1 MTYKTYKT
9 DRTYT
14 AALAVARGL
23 IAVGLMFAVLGT
35 AGPVRAHGTHFIL
48 EGEGGVGLTNTALVS
63 SCYGLTLGYGGRF
76 RGAPLR
82 YYLVASYSRGMLDA
96 DLDNSISYA
105 NRSVSE
111 NVLTVGPRL
120 YIPVA
125 KNVRIFFQG
134 LGGFA
139 TTTAYWKVNDVESY
153 RADDTGLAAR
163 FSGGIQ
169 ARLAPWMSL
178 GFSMERLVFWNRENE
193 QATAAFVGF
202 SQEVD
207 EGDQSRLLGTFTWHF

>member
-1 MTYKTYKT
+1 MATGIGSRASLFIVAFATVVV
-9 DRTYT
+9 
-14 AALAVARGL
+14 AASPAA
-23 IAVGLMFAVLGT
+23 
-35 AGPVRAHGTHFIL
+35 AHGTHFIL

-63 SCYGLTLGYGGRF
+63 SCYGVTLGYGGRF

-105 NRSVSE
+105 NRAVSE
-111 NVLTVGPRL
+111 NVFTVGPRL

-125 KNVRIFFQG
+125 KNVRVYFQG

-139 TTTAYWKVNDVESY
+139 STTADWKVNDVESY
-153 RADDTGLAAR
+153 RAQDTGPAAR

-193 QATAAFVGF
+193 RATAAFVGF

-207 EGDQSRLLGTFTWHF
+207 EGDQSRILGTFTWHF

>member
-1 MTYKTYKT
+1 MTTEN
-9 DRTYT
+9 RFR
-14 AALAVARGL
+14 ASLFILVLATTIASASPVA
-23 IAVGLMFAVLGT
+23 
-35 AGPVRAHGTHFIL
+35 AHGTHFIL

-63 SCYGLTLGYGGRF
+63 TCYGVTLGYGGRF
-76 RGAPLR
+76 RGFPLR
-82 YYLVASYSRGMLDA
+82 YYLVANYSRGALDA

-105 NRSVSE
+105 NRQVSE

-125 KNVRIFFQG
+125 KNVRLFFQG
-134 LGGFA
+134 LAGFA
-139 TTTAYWKVNDVESY
+139 NTSAHWNVNDVESY

-169 ARLAPWMSL
+169 ARLAPWMSV
-178 GFSMERLVFWNRENE
+178 GFTMERLVFWDRENE
-193 QATAAFVGF
+193 RATAAFVGF

-207 EGDQSRLLGTFTWHF
+207 EGDQSRLLGSLTWHF